1 MSTIERFITIFLYK
15 LHLFLNDELIHYEER
30 RTFKQKPN
38 KPAVQGSYFVAY
50 YSQDSPKNKLFFIHN
65 IMFLAIIT

>member
-30 RTFKQKPN
+30 TFKQKPS
-38 KPAVQGSYFVAY
+38 KPAVQGNYFVAY